1 MKQIKT
7 IKGLALELCR
17 REKKK
22 KQVNIAQMSETL
34 GHLSDILFEN
44 EEFMFDNYAFDVVE
58 VLHINGIKRAKKKA
72 KPCRK

>member
-7 IKGLALELCR
+7 IKGLAIELCK

-22 KQVNIAQMSETL
+22 KQVDIAQMSETL
-34 GHLSDILFEN
+34 GHLSDIYFEN
-44 EEFMFDNYAFDVVE
+44 RNKP
-58 VLHINGIKRAKKKA
+58 LPHIGYILFNNGLKRAKKKA